1 MVRHIGCLTLVGLVG
16 AMVGSAL
23 GQEPDLADY
32 YGFQGL
38 EMVKIGG
45 NLLRSDSLPA
55 PSTRA
60 NTGRVVQGHIE
71 NSAVDAVTLLK
82 DLVGAAKSFGG
93 NIKMMQYHDHIIG
106 QAVNTLGRV
115 A

>member
-38 EMVKIGG
+38 EMVKIG
-45 NLLRSDSLPA
+45 R
-55 PSTRA
+55 
-60 NTGRVVQGHIE
+60 
-71 NSAVDAVTLLK
+71 
-82 DLVGAAKSFGG
+82 
-93 NIKMMQYHDHIIG
+93 
-106 QAVNTLGRV
+106 
-115 A
+115 